1 MTYIRH
7 PAAEKMVKLVM
18 TRRRFHNY
26 FAKDTLRQILKNE
39 QINFNELHN
48 RVYVGSSPLNGVGMF
63 SFNEIK
69 KNEIIEICPTIKM
82 KNEDIPEKLVNY
94 LFESKKENM
103 NTQVVRIVTKRR
115 DTINYKLLPLGY
127 GILYNHSDSPNAFV
141 HIVSLREEKEKK
153 LDDLNKDEKNETITS
168 DQIMIFRA
176 QRDIQK
182 NEEVFISYGLSWWK
196 VIYGRNGSLVEK
208 TQKGLKNDILK

>member
-1 MTYIRH
+1 M
-7 PAAEKMVKLVM
+7 AELVM

-39 QINFNELHN
+39 QINFNELHK
-48 RVYVGSSPLNGVGMF
+48 RVYVGSSPLNGVGIF
-63 SFNEIK
+63 SFDEIK

-82 KNEDIPEKLVNY
+82 KNEDIPEKLVHY

-103 NTQVVRIVTKRR
+103 NSKVIQIVMKRT
-115 DTINYKLLPLGY
+115 DAINYKLFPLGY
-127 GILYNHSDSPNAFV
+127 GILYNHSDLPNAFV

-153 LDDLNKDEKNETITS
+153 SDKDEKNDTITS

-182 NEEVFISYGLSWWK
+182 NEEIFISYGHSWWK
-196 VIYGRNGSLVEK
+196 VSCGRNSSLVEG
-208 TQKGLKNDILK
+208 TRKN